1 MCPIC
6 LCQGQG
12 VLVRDWNYRCV
23 TIAQYDW
30 PLQEDTPP
38 EKGRRSPR
46 LSAAGFRC
54 FGGKSS
60 KHTGATPIK
69 VPSSVEGGGGLL
81 VTKVNRGALVIMGH
95 FLYLSPSDILV

>member
-12 VLVRDWNYRCV
+12 VLVRDWDYRCV

-54 FGGKSS
+54 FCGKSS
-60 KHTGATPIK
+60 KHTGPTPTK
-69 VPSSVEGGGGLL
+69 SHLQWRGGGLL